1 MAKTPEPGHTAMS
14 LRVAQEA
21 DASAL
26 SALRAAFWSDQ
37 IAKGSLDN
45 PDTDPAK
52 LLADTANFIK
62 RARTVIFVTTDRE
75 KPVGY
80 LLGQIK
86 IVPGATSSA
95 VSSIEEIFVLPQ
107 YRRNAVARKLVES
120 ALDSFRASGCQ
131 RFQLRVLERNDAG
144 RAFWLGIGFSPAVT
158 IYEYIGTKE

>member
-1 MAKTPEPGHTAMS
+1 MS

-26 SALRAAFWSDQ
+26 SALRAVFWSDQ

-45 PDTDPAK
+45 PDTDPKK
-52 LLADTANFIK
+52 LFADTVNLIK
-62 RARTVIFVTTDRE
+62 RARTVVFVAADHE
-75 KPVGY
+75 KTVGY

-86 IVPGATSSA
+86 IVPGATGSA

-107 YRRNAVARKLVES
+107 YRRGAVARGLVES

-131 RFQLRVLERNDAG
+131 RFQLRVLERNDDG

-158 IYEYIGTKE
+158 IYEYTGTKE

>member
-1 MAKTPEPGHTAMS
+1 MVKTPEPGHSAMN

-45 PDTDPAK
+45 PDTDSAK

-62 RARTVIFVTTDRE
+62 RARTVILVAADRE

-86 IVPGATSSA
+86 IVPGATGSA

-107 YRRNAVARKLVES
+107 YRRSAVARRLVEG

-158 IYEYIGTKE
+158 IYEYIGIKE

>member
-1 MAKTPEPGHTAMS
+1 MASSPDQSHPTIN

-26 SALRAAFWSDQ
+26 FALRTAFWADQ

-52 LLADTANFIK
+52 LLADTANLIK
-62 RARTVIFVTTDRE
+62 RARTVIVIATDHE

-80 LLGQIK
+80 IHGQTK
-86 IVPGATSSA
+86 IIPGASA

-107 YRRNAVARKLVES
+107 YRRTTIARKLVEN

-131 RFQLRVLERNDAG
+131 RFQLRILERNEAG
-144 RAFWLGIGFSPAVT
+144 KIFWQRIGFSAAVT
-158 IYEYIGTKE
+158 IYEYTGSKD